1 MILSYLLSLD
11 AFLDQPYADGWTP
24 WASVEWGGGGGGG
37 GGSAPGPG
45 LSCEHSCYY
54 TPRGPQCY
62 IPTTARP
69 GCDTCCTCCGTRR
82 HLDVGGAIPTVRELM
97 ARYPVASRK
106 FLELHEVV
114 DRFGYSSEQGRTYYD
129 QYIYLDGEK
138 TIPFF
143 DVGWANSF
151 IAMVEGTWD
160 RLGRHTYRKVPSL
173 GRHSGPDYEFS
184 VSPLEDR
191 PLRIGVLS
199 DWPTGAPQSLHV
211 LHELKKQAPR
221 HWDEEATND
230 LGSRVWV

>member
-24 WASVEWGGGGGGG
+24 WASG
-37 GGSAPGPG
+37 
-45 LSCEHSCYY
+45 
-54 TPRGPQCY
+54 R
-62 IPTTARP
+62 
-69 GCDTCCTCCGTRR
+69 RR

-143 DVGWANSF
+143 DVGWANKF